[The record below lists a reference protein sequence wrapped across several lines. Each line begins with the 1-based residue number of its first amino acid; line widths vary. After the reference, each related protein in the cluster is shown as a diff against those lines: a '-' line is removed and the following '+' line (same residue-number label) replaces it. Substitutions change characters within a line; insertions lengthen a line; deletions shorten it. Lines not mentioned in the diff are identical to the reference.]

1 MSNSKN
7 TVFLILII
15 LASAVIVILL
25 AWRNASWPASYSDLT
40 IVLTTTTATLGTLL
54 GIITAGLMFTH
65 GKFSELESELI
76 ERSPD
81 YLMKTLSLE
90 KVQVVGTH
98 LISLRKTFSQLEAGT
113 AVPEEKSLYRRI
125 IEKATIMFLGFAVL
139 LNLKLQYQGLP
150 ETGYLISEMDTHLYA
165 RYQDE
170 RRDIKK
176 DWQILATIKQM
187 VDIWEGCVG
196 SVIEK
201 SERRTSL
208 QSDLKSSI
216 SILDLK
222 ERLDKSPKR
231 IHGEIEKAVGDLGKE
246 IDKIERQLHEDRIPQ
261 LLSQMEDASALRGK
275 YFYLALVFIAA
286 PLFISLL
293 ILPQLSES
301 TVPLFRQVI
310 LATSLLSIMGVAF
323 LLLYIHKILSV

>member
-1 MSNSKN
+1 MSYSKN
-7 TVFLILII
+7 SLFFILILI
-15 LASAVIVILL
+15 AGATIVILL
-25 AWRNASWPASYSDLT
+25 TWRNATWPASYADVT
-40 IVLTTTTATLGTLL
+40 TVLTTTTATLGTLL

-76 ERSPD
+76 EKSPD
-81 YLMKTLSLE
+81 YLIKTLSLE
-90 KVQVVGTH
+90 KVQDLGTH
-98 LISLRKTFSQLEAGT
+98 LISLRKAFSQLEAET
-113 AVPEEKSLYRRI
+113 VVPKEKSLYRRI
-125 IEKATIMFLGFAVL
+125 VDKATTTFLDLAVL
-139 LNLKLQYQGLP
+139 LNLKLQQQGLP
-150 ETGYLISEMDTHLYA
+150 ETGFLISEMDSQLYA
-165 RYQDE
+165 RYQKK

-187 VDIWEGCVG
+187 VDVWEGSVG
-196 SVIEK
+196 SVVER

-222 ERLDKSPKR
+222 ERLDKSSKN
-231 IHGEIEKAVGDLGKE
+231 IHIEIEKAVGDLSKE
-246 IDKIERQLHEDRIPQ
+246 IGKIERQLHEDRIPQ

-286 PLFISLL
+286 PLFISL
-293 ILPQLSES
+293 IVLPQLSES

-310 LATSLLSIMGVAF
+310 MATSLLSIMGVAF